1 MNHHRFEPA
10 PHRRTGCWSQPQRPC
25 RPCCDPQRPTQEK
38 LKQCRQLTRYAAWD
52 VVDARSPEAQ
62 RAFPWSRKSGQ
73 HTRLSSEDRDRLLTA
88 YQIQWS
94 ARPRSRGECAGG
106 IPSGLCLACGFRNP
120 ERTTAKLSPQA
131 VVYRSAQPAACP
143 SEGSPNLGKD
153 GGLAVLPVHA
163 HRVPCTAQQAG
174 SCRLPRMEH
183 SGHNNL

>member
-1 MNHHRFEPA
+1 MLHGMLWMPVHLKLSEPFHSRGRVA
-10 PHRRTGCWSQPQRPC
+10 NTLR
-25 RPCCDPQRPTQEK
+25 
-38 LKQCRQLTRYAAWD
+38 LT
-52 VVDARSPEAQ
+52 
-62 RAFPWSRKSGQ
+62 
-73 HTRLSSEDRDRLLTA
+73 SEDRDRLLTS

-131 VVYRSAQPAACP
+131 VGYRSAQPAACP

-163 HRVPCTAQQAG
+163 HRVPCQRVPNTSSSSLDTAQHA
-174 SCRLPRMEH
+174 CR
-183 SGHNNL
+183 